1 MRIAMLSWETLHSIA
16 VGGVSAHVTELAA
29 ALARQGHD
37 VHVFTRIA
45 PGQPDYAKHD
55 GVHYYRCP
63 YRGDREFVDDV
74 NNMCRAFVHRVF
86 GVEDSTGKPFDIVHA
101 HDWLCAN
108 AMIWIKQGRQ
118 RRSILTVHATEFGR
132 CGNVFHGGRSARIR
146 EQERAGC
153 YWADHVI
160 AVSHATR
167 AEIMWMYEVPDWKC
181 SVVYNG
187 VSRHRFDRPIESDK
201 VRKRYQIGPMDPVV
215 LFCGRL
221 AHQKGPDI
229 LLEAFPAALN
239 RYGHSK
245 LLFAGDGELRGE
257 LERRGRHLGVAH
269 ALRFLGYR
277 NGDELVDLFKMC
289 DVVCV
294 PSRNEPFGIVV
305 LEAWSAGKP
314 VVVTHNGGPGEY
326 VDHEVNGLKVFD
338 NPNSVAWGL
347 NRIFDDFE
355 RARKMGE
362 AGHEAVVNGFT
373 WDIVAEQTLD
383 AYIPERAKA
392 QHSAVVD
399 AKPVALEPGV
409 AEPIATT
416 APTEG
421 EDHGDSAI
429 EPPAP
434 AEPATI
440 EQVAGEAIDVP
451 GTQSGE
457 AHPLPVDLHALSAEA
472 GCEVTGNGDGVV
484 KMVGDWEKVIE
495 GLHKLVNA
503 TRENGGARPRVEVGI
518 HIAQPPR
525 SDARPDSSVATRSP
539 SPTTTTSSP
548 SPGGAPTKEHEPGG
562 DNAHI
567 GSQPKAHRRKARK
580 RSTPKH
586 MAQQPPTSPAR

>member
-45 PGQPDYAKHD
+45 PGQSDYAMHD
-55 GVHYYRCP
+55 GVHYYRCG

-86 GVEDSTGKPFDIVHA
+86 GVEDSTGQPFDLIHA

-118 RRSILTVHATEFGR
+118 RRGILTIHATEYGR

-146 EQERAGC
+146 DQERAGC

-167 AEIMWMYEVPDWKC
+167 AEVMWMYEVPDWKC

-187 VSRHRFDRPIESDK
+187 VSRHRFDRFIESDK

-239 RYGHSK
+239 RCGHSK
-245 LLFAGDGELRGE
+245 LIFAGDGELRSE

-277 NGDELVDLFKMC
+277 NGEELVDLFKMC

-326 VDHEVNGLKVFD
+326 VDHEVNGLKVYD
-338 NPNSVAWGL
+338 TPNSVAWGL
-347 NRIFDDFE
+347 NRIFDDFD

-362 AGHEAVVNGFT
+362 AGYEAVVDGFT

-383 AYIPERAKA
+383 VYIPARKQTVRPAVAALQQAQIDEPASATPVTAKA
-392 QHSAVVD
+392 PTNGEYHREVAAATEHAD
-399 AKPVALEPGV
+399 DPATPEPVA
-409 AEPIATT
+409 AESAHSTDATD
-416 APTEG
+416 G
-421 EDHGDSAI
+421 S
-429 EPPAP
+429 
-434 AEPATI
+434 
-440 EQVAGEAIDVP
+440 
-451 GTQSGE
+451 SG
-457 AHPLPVDLHALSAEA
+457 PRPVDLGALSREA

-484 KMVGDWEKVIE
+484 KMVGDWDKVLD
-495 GLHKLVNA
+495 GLHRLVNS
-503 TRENGGARPRVEVGI
+503 ARQSRGDVARVELGI
-518 HIAQPPR
+518 RITQPVTTGTGSTGSIATASQ
-525 SDARPDSSVATRSP
+525 VSP
-539 SPTTTTSSP
+539 SSQGPHHGKDPAT
-548 SPGGAPTKEHEPGG
+548 GKEHSD
-562 DNAHI
+562 DNTHTTDA
-567 GSQPKAHRRKARK
+567 STVRRRKARK
-580 RSTPKH
+580 RPGSKS
-586 MAQQPPTSPAR
+586 MAQQPSR